1 MGWLPQVCQ
10 TCLFDNSDYK
20 SIRTSGAPHGA
31 RRIQLARLAPPI
43 PHKGGGRQNR
53 TSFWALGPPMPW
65 DPLLVR
71 CALARSVVPRLGHM
85 LVRLVHG
92 TGRPSRSCVSCSSDG
107 SPCSSDWSFCLWVWS
122 YISSD
127 WSFCS
132 SDWSS
137 LLVGLVLLLV
147 GLVLLL
153 VGLVLLLVGLVFGT
167 LKNHCFDTFVPRTP
181 LLVGLVPMLVGLVM
195 CSSD

>member
-92 TGRPSRSCVSCSSDG
+92 TGRPSWSCVSCSSDG

-127 WSFCS
+127 WSFFPKQRLRLRGS
-132 SDWSS
+132 Y
-137 LLVGLVLLLV
+137 LVC
-147 GLVLLL
+147 
-153 VGLVLLLVGLVFGT
+153 
-167 LKNHCFDTFVPRTP
+167 NRIR
-181 LLVGLVPMLVGLVM
+181 
-195 CSSD
+195 SA

>member
-53 TSFWALGPPMPW
+53 TSFWVLAPPMPW
-65 DPLLVR
+65 DP
-71 CALARSVVPRLGHM
+71 
-85 LVRLVHG
+85 
-92 TGRPSRSCVSCSSDG
+92 
-107 SPCSSDWSFCLWVWS
+107 
-122 YISSD
+122 
-127 WSFCS
+127 
-132 SDWSS
+132 

-153 VGLVLLLVGLVFGT
+153 VGLVLLLVGLVLFARRIDPPARRIDPPARRIGPFARRIGPPARRIGPHARRIGPPARRIGPPARRIGSWLVGLVFGT